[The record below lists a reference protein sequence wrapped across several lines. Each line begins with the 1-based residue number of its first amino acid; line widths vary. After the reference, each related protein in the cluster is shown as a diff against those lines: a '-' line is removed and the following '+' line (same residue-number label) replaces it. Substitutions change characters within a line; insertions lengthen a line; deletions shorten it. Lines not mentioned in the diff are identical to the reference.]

1 MSKSNRD
8 LLAAVGFAHG
18 LAECVKN
25 HYVVNK
31 PKIKTIHPILDELIE
46 VSFETLV
53 DFMTKS
59 GTTMKDV
66 KIIEKRI
73 SEFEKTG
80 QHQQE
85 SYMTICGQVI
95 GQVSERIAILSDK
108 NGDKNKINKLE
119 NVLKCLEK
127 LYSYYKQRNNRPDF
141 EQASTEAFL
150 AWEAME

>member
-31 PKIKTIHPILDELIE
+31 PKVSKIHPILDELIQ

-53 DFMTKS
+53 DFMRGS
-59 GTTMKDV
+59 STTMKDV
-66 KIIEKRI
+66 KEIEKRI
-73 SEFEKTG
+73 TAFEKTG
-80 QHQQE
+80 HHQQQ
-85 SYMTICGQVI
+85 SYMTVCGQVI
-95 GQVSERIAILSDK
+95 GQVSERIAILCYK
-108 NGDKNKINKLE
+108 NGDKNKIKKLE
-119 NVLKCLEK
+119 RVLKCLEK
-127 LYSYYKQRNNRPDF
+127 LYSYYEQRNNRPDF

-150 AWEAME
+150 AWEATE

>member
-31 PKIKTIHPILDELIE
+31 PKVTTIHPILDELIE
-46 VSFETLV
+46 VSFDVLM
-53 DFMTKS
+53 DLMKNN

-66 KIIEKRI
+66 SVIEKRI
-73 SEFEKTG
+73 AEFEKTG
-80 QHQQE
+80 QHEQQ

-95 GQVSERIAILSDK
+95 GQVSERIAILCDK
-108 NGDKNKINKLE
+108 NGDKKKINQLE
-119 NVLKCLEK
+119 NVLRCLEK
-127 LYSYYKQRNNRPDF
+127 LYSYYEQRNNRPDI
-141 EQASTEAFL
+141 EISATEAFL
-150 AWEAME
+150 AWEATE